1 MTRKV
6 LLLLIAVLLIPI
18 AAFAA
23 TIKSIEV
30 EGNHFVSTK
39 KILSIFSARAGQQ
52 YQPEKVSQG
61 VRSLFQTKNFNDI
74 VVRSREE
81 GSEIVLTITVEE
93 YPRIKEVRVEGNKN
107 IERGDIDGK
116 IAVREGFFARPAM
129 LTRDILAIEELYSEK
144 GYNAARIDIRQ
155 IDIEKEH
162 MVVLVLVISEGEKI
176 KVRNIDFLG
185 NGAIE
190 SDGLLSVMET
200 KVDTWWSG
208 GEYKPKVL
216 EEDLER
222 IKQLYGYEGYLDA
235 TVELAEKVELDDG
248 KSVDI
253 FIGIE
258 EGPRYRLGK
267 VTWSGNRVLPDW
279 EIEPFVRMKEGDPF
293 SLGEVEMM
301 QVGISQSLWEKGYIW
316 SRIIPGRSVRKH
328 TIDLNLDIQENHQ
341 ATIREIKI
349 SGNTKTFEHVIR
361 REFRMYPGDT
371 FILGNVQRS
380 IRDLYARGYFAN
392 FPRLDTEPLNEE
404 GEMNLLI
411 DVEEKQTGY
420 FRMGAGF
427 SQLSSLSGFLG
438 ITENNLFG
446 RGKSV
451 SFDWEF
457 GRYRKNLNVQYTEPY
472 LLGTNNSLTAS
483 VYSWIQNRV
492 AQTFYTDRRT
502 GFSLQLGRPF
512 PWLDYTRAFISYRFE
527 KVELNNFAS
536 NYPDHGYLRVIDW
549 PLNKS
554 SVSLSLTRNSTD
566 SPFHPTRGSKVSFSS
581 EFSGGI
587 FGGNVDYMRHTA
599 NLQWFTL
606 LFWKLT
612 FHLDLTAAVIDGYN
626 EDDEIVEYE
635 MFRLGGNRR
644 YALRGYDFY
653 EIVPDGNDPYV
664 GGRFMTILTQEI
676 LFPVSEQVFLL
687 TFFDVGNVWN
697 SFAEAN
703 PYNLRRGLGLGIR
716 LDMPG
721 LGNLGFDYG
730 YGYDKRGGPAWEPH
744 FTFGTFF

>member
-1 MTRKV
+1 MKKS
-6 LLLLIAVLLIPI
+6 LLLLLAALLIPFT
-18 AAFAA
+18 AFAA

-30 EGNHFVSTK
+30 EGNHFVSTR
-39 KILSIFSARAGQQ
+39 KILSIFAAKTGQQ

-61 VRSLFQTKNFNDI
+61 VRSLFQTKNFDDI
-74 VVRSREE
+74 VVRHREE
-81 GSEIVLTITVEE
+81 GGEVVLTITVEE
-93 YPRIKEVRVEGNKN
+93 YPRIKEVRIEGNKSIDRSD
-107 IERGDIDGK
+107 IEGK
-116 IAVREGFFARPAM
+116 IAIREGFFARPAM
-129 LTRDILAIEELYSEK
+129 LTKDILALKELYSEK

-155 IDIEKEH
+155 IPIEKEH
-162 MVVLVLVISEGEKI
+162 MVVLVLAIAEGEKI

-190 SDGLLSVMET
+190 SDDLLSVMET

-208 GEYKPKVL
+208 GEYKPKVFD
-216 EEDLER
+216 EDLQR
-222 IKQLYGYEGYLDA
+222 IKQLYGDEGYLDA
-235 TVELAEKVELDDG
+235 TVELAELVELDEG
-248 KSVDI
+248 KKVDVYI
-253 FIGIE
+253 DIE

-267 VTWSGNRVLPDW
+267 VTWSGNTVLEDS
-279 EIEPFVRMKEGDPF
+279 EIEPFVQMEVGDPF

-316 SRIIPGRSVRKH
+316 SRIIPGRRVRKH
-328 TIDLNLDIQENHQ
+328 TIDLDLGIQENQQ

-371 FILGNVQRS
+371 FILGDVQRS

-411 DVEEKQTGY
+411 EVEEKQTGY

-438 ITENNLFG
+438 VTENNLFG

-512 PWLDYTRAFISYRFE
+512 PWLDYTRAYISYRFE
-527 KVELNNFAS
+527 KVELTNFAS
-536 NYPDHGYLRVIDW
+536 NYPDYGYLRFIDW

-554 SVSLSLTRNSTD
+554 SISLSLSRNSTD
-566 SPFHPTRGSKVSFSS
+566 SPFHPTRGSKVNVSS
-581 EFSGGI
+581 EFTGGI

-599 NLQWFTL
+599 NMQWFTI
-606 LFWKLT
+606 LFWKFT
-612 FHLDLTAAVIDGYN
+612 FHLDFTAAVISGYD
-626 EDDEIVEYE
+626 EDDEIVDFEK
-635 MFRLGGNRR
+635 FRLGGNRR

-653 EIVPDGNDPYV
+653 EVVPDGNDPYV

-676 LFPVSEQVFLL
+676 LFPVSEQVYLL
-687 TFFDVGNVWN
+687 TFYDVGNVWN
-697 SFAEAN
+697 SFSEAN
-703 PYNLRRGLGLGIR
+703 PYHMKRGLGIGIR

-730 YGYDKRGGPAWEPH
+730 YGYDKIGGPAWEPH

>member
-1 MTRKV
+1 MKKS
-6 LLLLIAVLLIPI
+6 LLLLLAALLIPFT
-18 AAFAA
+18 AFAA

-39 KILSIFSARAGQQ
+39 KILSIFAAKTGQQ

-61 VRSLFQTKNFNDI
+61 VRGLFQTKNFDDI
-74 VVRSREE
+74 VVRHREE
-81 GSEIVLTITVEE
+81 GGEVVLTITVEE
-93 YPRIKEVRVEGNKN
+93 YPRIKEVRVEGNKSIDRSD
-107 IERGDIDGK
+107 IEGK
-116 IAVREGFFARPAM
+116 IAIREGFFARPAM
-129 LTRDILAIEELYSEK
+129 LTKDILALKELYSEK

-155 IDIEKEH
+155 IPIEKEH
-162 MVVLVLVISEGEKI
+162 MVVLVLVIAEGEKI

-190 SDGLLSVMET
+190 SDDLLSVMET

-208 GEYKPKVL
+208 GEYKPKVF
-216 EEDLER
+216 EEDLQR
-222 IKQLYGYEGYLDA
+222 IKQLYGDEGYLDA
-235 TVELAEKVELDDG
+235 TVELAELVELDEG
-248 KSVDI
+248 KKVDV
-253 FIGIE
+253 FIDIE

-267 VTWSGNRVLPDW
+267 VTWSGNTVLEDS
-279 EIEPFVRMKEGDPF
+279 EIEPFVQMEVGDPF

-316 SRIIPGRSVRKH
+316 SRIIPGRRVRKH
-328 TIDLNLDIQENHQ
+328 TIDLDLDIQENQQ

-371 FILGNVQRS
+371 FILGDVQRS

-411 DVEEKQTGY
+411 EVDEKQTGY

-438 ITENNLFG
+438 VTENNLFG

-512 PWLDYTRAFISYRFE
+512 PWLDYTRAYISYRFE
-527 KVELNNFAS
+527 KVELTNFAS
-536 NYPDHGYLRVIDW
+536 NYPDYGYLRFIDW

-554 SVSLSLTRNSTD
+554 SISLSLSRNSTD
-566 SPFHPTRGSKVSFSS
+566 SPFHPTRGSKVNVSS
-581 EFSGGI
+581 EFTGGI

-599 NLQWFTL
+599 NMQWFTI
-606 LFWKLT
+606 LFWKFT
-612 FHLDLTAAVIDGYN
+612 FHLDFTAAVISGYD
-626 EDDEIVEYE
+626 EDDEIVDFEK
-635 MFRLGGNRR
+635 FRLGGNRR

-653 EIVPDGNDPYV
+653 EVVPDGNDPYV

-676 LFPVSEQVFLL
+676 LFPVSEQVYLL
-687 TFFDVGNVWN
+687 TFYDVGNVWN
-697 SFAEAN
+697 SFSEAN
-703 PYNLRRGLGLGIR
+703 PYHMKRGLGIGIR

-730 YGYDKRGGPAWEPH
+730 YGYDKIGGPAWEPH